1 MRDFHALRPPRGAGR
16 IDDVGEAGCRRVA
29 THGLGSERVAAGR
42 LVDHQRVPRATGQ
55 ARGQPIARNDDRR
68 RGVLEHE
75 GDPLGRILTVERHVR
90 GTGVERAERGDDE
103 LRGAI
108 ERHADQHVAA
118 GAELAQSAREPPG
131 LDVERLVGQDVPAI
145 SDGDVR
151 WSVTGSRVNRG
162 RDDVV
167 SHCRP
172 SIGQWW
178 CQRLTRR
185 DRTLSPCFREVS
197 STSGHTTRTR
207 VQVIDLF
214 GGEWPTTLGCAVRTG
229 WAAARPAAPAVACR
243 RAPSE
248 RRARPARR
256 HGPRA
261 CTSPACGADRGPRSS
276 S

>member
-1 MRDFHALRPPRGAGR
+1 
-16 IDDVGEAGCRRVA
+16 
-29 THGLGSERVAAGR
+29 
-42 LVDHQRVPRATGQ
+42 
-55 ARGQPIARNDDRR
+55 
-68 RGVLEHE
+68 
-75 GDPLGRILTVERHVR
+75 
-90 GTGVERAERGDDE
+90 AERGDGE

-145 SDGDVR
+145 TDGDVR
-151 WSVTGSRVNRG
+151 WSVTRSRVNRG

-214 GGEWPTTLGCAVRTG
+214 GGEWPTTLGWAVRTR
-229 WAAARPAAPAVACR
+229 WAAARPAAPALANEWM
-243 RAPSE
+243 APLGTAGVS
-248 RRARPARR
+248 RPASRTARR
-256 HGPRA
+256 VAAASGTFRPN
-261 CTSPACGADRGPRSS
+261 GPRSS
-276 S
+276 PSTVGMHS